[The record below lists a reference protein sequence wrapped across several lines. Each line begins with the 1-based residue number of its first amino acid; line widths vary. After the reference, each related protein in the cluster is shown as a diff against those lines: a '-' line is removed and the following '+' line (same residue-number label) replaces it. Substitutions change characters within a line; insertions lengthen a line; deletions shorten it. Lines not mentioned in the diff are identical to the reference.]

1 MTYTLFPI
9 SSCEKFRV
17 FHLEMK
23 SSMLAGKVSIPA
35 QRAIEKRP
43 TVTSTH
49 LSLTTERGPSVQNSP
64 IVKD

>member
-1 MTYTLFPI
+1 MTYTLFAI

-23 SSMLAGKVSIPA
+23 SSMLAVKVSIFA
-35 QRAIEKRP
+35 QQAIKKRP
-43 TVTSTH
+43 TVASTH
-49 LSLTTERGPSVQNSP
+49 LSLTTERGPSVQDSP